1 MRPNEIICNKLI
13 EVILNLQEMNLYTL
27 REHLYDIFIYNLDPY
42 ECIWYILN
50 KLIMMQKIQAGAMSD
65 ILIELYTFLQYF
77 NNNYR
82 PIYHF
87 ENFMLFLTMKVHGLK
102 ELACAEA
109 EEEVAEEEE
118 AEEEAEEAN
127 APFLTKMF
135 QSET

>member
-1 MRPNEIICNKLI
+1 
-13 EVILNLQEMNLYTL
+13 
-27 REHLYDIFIYNLDPY
+27 
-42 ECIWYILN
+42 
-50 KLIMMQKIQAGAMSD
+50 MMQKIQAGAMSD

-109 EEEVAEEEE
+109 EEEEAEEEE
-118 AEEEAEEAN
+118 AEEANEVVAAEEAN
-127 APFLTKMF
+127 EVVAA
-135 QSET
+135 EEANEVVAA